1 MGGLFFSKMV
11 VMPGRVILLP
21 SVAAFQLFGG
31 SSPLTVDHA
40 SLSSQTAR
48 PYNLS
53 PRRPLPSRR
62 ADQLLWSKT
71 TLMCPSLPAARAAA
85 IASL

>member
-1 MGGLFFSKMV
+1 MGRLFFSKMV

-31 SSPLTVDHA
+31 GSPLTVDHA

-62 ADQLLWSKT
+62 AD
-71 TLMCPSLPAARAAA
+71 
-85 IASL
+85 